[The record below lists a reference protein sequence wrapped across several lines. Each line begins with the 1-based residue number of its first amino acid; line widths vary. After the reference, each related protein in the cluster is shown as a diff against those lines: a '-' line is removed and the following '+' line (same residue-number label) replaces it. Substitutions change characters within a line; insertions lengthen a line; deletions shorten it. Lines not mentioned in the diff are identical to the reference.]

1 MERES
6 PEDRGSERT
15 QPGVTASGSRGQS
28 SSVRDVDAPP
38 CATQLRPA
46 GLVRCEPYYAS
57 YGYGLHRPTN
67 LLRVVYDAGP
77 VSHLT

>member
-6 PEDRGSERT
+6 PEDRGSERN

-38 CATQLRPA
+38 CATHLRL
-46 GLVRCEPYYAS
+46 LVRCEPYAS
-57 YGYGLHRPTN
+57 YGYGLHRPTTTS
-67 LLRVVYDAGP
+67 LLQPCCRWSMTLGP
-77 VSHLT
+77 